1 MANLEVSLLSDQALA
16 VRGYT
21 AQVRAPQALA
31 QLARADARV
40 DAMDLPTPDL
50 SAANLSRESA
60 QALVKQISQQL
71 EDSGR
76 SLALSVD
83 EVAGDIVTRVL
94 NPNTGELIRSIPSEE
109 MLRISRNLLSVEGL
123 LINQSA

>member
-31 QLARADARV
+31 ELARTDSRV

-50 SAANLSRESA
+50 SPVSLSRESA
-60 QALVKQISQQL
+60 QALVKQITQQL

-94 NPNTGELIRSIPSEE
+94 NPNTGELVRSIPSEE
-109 MLRISRNLLSVEGL
+109 MLRISRNLMSIEGL
-123 LINQSA
+123 LVNQSA

>member
-1 MANLEVSLLSDQALA
+1 
-16 VRGYT
+16 
-21 AQVRAPQALA
+21 
-31 QLARADARV
+31 
-40 DAMDLPTPDL
+40 MDLPTPDL
-50 SAANLSRESA
+50 SSVSLSRESA

-94 NPNTGELIRSIPSEE
+94 NPNTGELVRSIPSEE
-109 MLRISRNLLSVEGL
+109 MLRISRNLMSIEGL
-123 LINQSA
+123 LVNQSA

>member
-31 QLARADARV
+31 ELARTDSRV

-50 SAANLSRESA
+50 SPVSLSRESA

-71 EDSGR
+71 EDSGP

-83 EVAGDIVTRVL
+83 EVAGDIVTKVL
-94 NPNTGELIRSIPSEE
+94 NPNTGELVRSIPSEE
-109 MLRISRNLLSVEGL
+109 MLRISRNLMSIEGL
-123 LINQSA
+123 LVNQSA

>member
-31 QLARADARV
+31 ELARADARV
-40 DAMDLPTPDL
+40 DAMDLPTPEL
-50 SAANLSRESA
+50 SPVSLSRESA

-94 NPNTGELIRSIPSEE
+94 NPNTGELVRSIPSEE
-109 MLRISRNLLSVEGL
+109 MLRISRNLMSIEGL

>member
-31 QLARADARV
+31 ELARADARV

-50 SAANLSRESA
+50 SPVSLSRESA

-94 NPNTGELIRSIPSEE
+94 NPNTGELVRSIPSEE
-109 MLRISRNLLSVEGL
+109 MLRISRNLMSIEGL
-123 LINQSA
+123 LVNQSA

>member
-31 QLARADARV
+31 ELARADARV
-40 DAMDLPTPDL
+40 DAMDLPTPEL
-50 SAANLSRESA
+50 SPVSLSRESA

-94 NPNTGELIRSIPSEE
+94 NPNTGELVRSIPSEE
-109 MLRISRNLLSVEGL
+109 MLRISRNLMSIEGL
-123 LINQSA
+123 LVNQSA

>member
-1 MANLEVSLLSDQALA
+1 MANTELSLLSDQALA

-31 QLARADARV
+31 ELARADARV
-40 DAMDLPTPDL
+40 DAMDLPTSDL
-50 SAANLSRESA
+50 SPLTLSRESA

-109 MLRISRNLLSVEGL
+109 MLRISKNLMSIEGL

>member
-1 MANLEVSLLSDQALA
+1 MANLDLSLLSDQALA

-31 QLARADARV
+31 ELARADARV

-50 SAANLSRESA
+50 SPLTLSRESA
-60 QALVKQISQQL
+60 QNLVKQISQQL

-76 SLALSVD
+76 SLSLSVD

-109 MLRISRNLLSVEGL
+109 MLRISKNLMSIEGL

>member
-31 QLARADARV
+31 ELARTDSRV

-50 SAANLSRESA
+50 SPVSLSREAA

-83 EVAGDIVTRVL
+83 EVAGDIVTKVL
-94 NPNTGELIRSIPSEE
+94 NPNTGELVRSIPSEE
-109 MLRISRNLLSVEGL
+109 MLRISRNLMSIEGL
-123 LINQSA
+123 LVNQSA

>member
-31 QLARADARV
+31 ELARADARV
-40 DAMDLPTPDL
+40 DALDLPTPDL
-50 SAANLSRESA
+50 SPVSLSRESA

-94 NPNTGELIRSIPSEE
+94 NPNTGELVRSIPSEE
-109 MLRISRNLLSVEGL
+109 MLRISRNLMSIEGL
-123 LINQSA
+123 LVNQSA

>member
-31 QLARADARV
+31 ELARTDARV
-40 DAMDLPTPDL
+40 DALDLPTPDM
-50 SAANLSRESA
+50 SPVNLSRESA
-60 QALVKQISQQL
+60 QALVRQISQQL

-94 NPNTGELIRSIPSEE
+94 NPNTGELVRSIPSEE
-109 MLRISRNLLSVEGL
+109 MLRISRNLMSVEGL

>member
-1 MANLEVSLLSDQALA
+1 
-16 VRGYT
+16 
-21 AQVRAPQALA
+21 
-31 QLARADARV
+31 
-40 DAMDLPTPDL
+40 MDLPTPEL
-50 SAANLSRESA
+50 SPVSLSRESA

-94 NPNTGELIRSIPSEE
+94 NPNTGELVRSIPSEE
-109 MLRISRNLLSVEGL
+109 MLRISRNLMSIEGL
-123 LINQSA
+123 LVNQSA

>member
-31 QLARADARV
+31 ELARTDSRV

-50 SAANLSRESA
+50 SPVSLSRESA

-83 EVAGDIVTRVL
+83 EVAGDIVTKVL
-94 NPNTGELIRSIPSEE
+94 NPNTGELVRSIPSEE
-109 MLRISRNLLSVEGL
+109 MLRISRNLMSIKGL
-123 LINQSA
+123 LVNQSA

>member
-1 MANLEVSLLSDQALA
+1 
-16 VRGYT
+16 
-21 AQVRAPQALA
+21 
-31 QLARADARV
+31 
-40 DAMDLPTPDL
+40 MDLPTPDL
-50 SAANLSRESA
+50 SPVSLSRESA

-94 NPNTGELIRSIPSEE
+94 NPNTGELVRSIPSEE
-109 MLRISRNLLSVEGL
+109 MLRISRNLMSIEGL

>member
-1 MANLEVSLLSDQALA
+1 MANPNLSLLSDQALA

-31 QLARADARV
+31 QLARTDARV

-50 SAANLSRESA
+50 SPLTLSRESA
-60 QALVKQISQQL
+60 QNLVKQISQQL

-109 MLRISRNLLSVEGL
+109 MLRISKNLMSIEGL

>member
-31 QLARADARV
+31 ELARADARV

-50 SAANLSRESA
+50 SRVSLSRESA

-94 NPNTGELIRSIPSEE
+94 NPNTGELVRSIPSEE
-109 MLRISRNLLSVEGL
+109 MLRISRNLMSIEGL

>member
-31 QLARADARV
+31 ELARVDARV
-40 DAMDLPTPDL
+40 DALDLPTPDL
-50 SAANLSRESA
+50 SPVSLSRESA

-94 NPNTGELIRSIPSEE
+94 NPNTGELVRSIPSEE
-109 MLRISRNLLSVEGL
+109 MLRISRNLMSIEGL
-123 LINQSA
+123 LVNQSA

>member
-1 MANLEVSLLSDQALA
+1 MANTELSLLSDQALA

-31 QLARADARV
+31 ELARADARV

-50 SAANLSRESA
+50 SPLTLSRESA

-109 MLRISRNLLSVEGL
+109 MLRISKNLMSIEGL

>member
-1 MANLEVSLLSDQALA
+1 MANYYALLPSDQALA

-50 SAANLSRESA
+50 SSATLSRESA

-109 MLRISRNLLSVEGL
+109 MLRISKNLMSIEGL
-123 LINQSA
+123 LINRSA

>member
-1 MANLEVSLLSDQALA
+1 MANFETIILSDQALF

-31 QLARADARV
+31 ELARADARV

-50 SAANLSRESA
+50 SPVSLSRESA

-94 NPNTGELIRSIPSEE
+94 NPNTGELVRSIPSEE
-109 MLRISRNLLSVEGL
+109 MLRISRNLMSIEGL

>member
-31 QLARADARV
+31 ELARTDARV
-40 DAMDLPTPDL
+40 DALDLPTPDV
-50 SAANLSRESA
+50 SPVTLSRESA
-60 QALVKQISQQL
+60 QALVRQISQQL

-94 NPNTGELIRSIPSEE
+94 NPNTGELVRSIPSEE
-109 MLRISRNLLSVEGL
+109 MLRISRNLMSVEGL
-123 LINQSA
+123 LVNQSA

>member
-31 QLARADARV
+31 ELARTDSRV
-40 DAMDLPTPDL
+40 DAMDLPAPDL
-50 SAANLSRESA
+50 SPVSLSRESA

-94 NPNTGELIRSIPSEE
+94 NPNTGELVRSIPSEE
-109 MLRISRNLLSVEGL
+109 MLRISRNLMSIEGL
-123 LINQSA
+123 LVNQSA

>member
-31 QLARADARV
+31 ELARTDARV
-40 DAMDLPTPDL
+40 DAMDLPTPDVTPVSL
-50 SAANLSRESA
+50 TRESA

-94 NPNTGELIRSIPSEE
+94 NPNTGELVRSIPSEE
-109 MLRISRNLLSVEGL
+109 MLRISRNLMSIEGL
-123 LINQSA
+123 LVNQSA

>member
-1 MANLEVSLLSDQALA
+1 MSLLSDQALA

-31 QLARADARV
+31 ELARADARV

-50 SAANLSRESA
+50 SPVSLSRESA

-94 NPNTGELIRSIPSEE
+94 NPNTGELVRSIPSEE
-109 MLRISRNLLSVEGL
+109 MLRISRNLMSIEGL
-123 LINQSA
+123 LVNQSA

>member
-1 MANLEVSLLSDQALA
+1 MSLVSDQVLS

-21 AQVRAPQALA
+21 SLALTPRALVE
-31 QLARADARV
+31 LARV
-40 DAMDLPTPDL
+40 GSPL
-50 SAANLSRESA
+50 SARGLSSEDVSSATLSRESA
-60 QALVKQISQQL
+60 QVLVNQISQQL

-109 MLRISRNLLSVEGL
+109 MLRIRKNLMSIEGL
-123 LINQSA
+123 LVNQSA

>member
-1 MANLEVSLLSDQALA
+1 
-16 VRGYT
+16 
-21 AQVRAPQALA
+21 
-31 QLARADARV
+31 
-40 DAMDLPTPDL
+40 MDLPTPDL
-50 SAANLSRESA
+50 SPVSLSRESA

-94 NPNTGELIRSIPSEE
+94 NPNTGELVRSIPSEE
-109 MLRISRNLLSVEGL
+109 MLRISRNLMSIEGL
-123 LINQSA
+123 LVNQSA

>member
-1 MANLEVSLLSDQALA
+1 MANLEVSLLSDQALT

-31 QLARADARV
+31 ELARTDSRV

-50 SAANLSRESA
+50 SPVSLSRESA

-94 NPNTGELIRSIPSEE
+94 NPNTGELVRSIPSEE
-109 MLRISRNLLSVEGL
+109 MLRISRNLMSIEGL

>member
-31 QLARADARV
+31 ELARTDARV
-40 DAMDLPTPDL
+40 DALDLPTPDV
-50 SAANLSRESA
+50 SPVTLSRESA
-60 QALVKQISQQL
+60 QALVRQISQQL

-109 MLRISRNLLSVEGL
+109 MLRISRNLMSVEGL

>member
-1 MANLEVSLLSDQALA
+1 MSLVSDQVLS

-21 AQVRAPQALA
+21 SQALTPRA
-31 QLARADARV
+31 LVELARV
-40 DAMDLPTPDL
+40 GSPL
-50 SAANLSRESA
+50 SARGLSSEDVSSATLSRESA
-60 QALVKQISQQL
+60 QVLVNQISQQL

-109 MLRISRNLLSVEGL
+109 MLRIRKNLMSIEGL
-123 LINQSA
+123 LVNQSA

>member
-31 QLARADARV
+31 ELARTDARV
-40 DAMDLPTPDL
+40 DALDLPTPDV
-50 SAANLSRESA
+50 SPVNLSRESA
-60 QALVKQISQQL
+60 QALVRQISQQL

-109 MLRISRNLLSVEGL
+109 MLRISRNLMSIEGL

>member
-1 MANLEVSLLSDQALA
+1 MANLEISLLSDQALA

-31 QLARADARV
+31 ELARADARV
-40 DAMDLPTPDL
+40 DALDLPTPDL
-50 SAANLSRESA
+50 SPVSLSRESA

-94 NPNTGELIRSIPSEE
+94 NPNTGELVRSIPSEE
-109 MLRISRNLLSVEGL
+109 MLRISRNLMSIEGL
-123 LINQSA
+123 LVNQSA

>member
-31 QLARADARV
+31 ELARADARV

-50 SAANLSRESA
+50 SSVSLSRESA

-94 NPNTGELIRSIPSEE
+94 NPNTGELVRSIPSEE
-109 MLRISRNLLSVEGL
+109 MLRISRNLMSIEGL

>member
-50 SAANLSRESA
+50 STANLSRESA

>member
-31 QLARADARV
+31 ELARADARV

-50 SAANLSRESA
+50 SPVSLSRESA

-94 NPNTGELIRSIPSEE
+94 NPNTGELVRSIPSEE
-109 MLRISRNLLSVEGL
+109 MLRISRNLMSIEGL

>member
-21 AQVRAPQALA
+21 AQVRTPQALA
-31 QLARADARV
+31 ELARADARV
-40 DAMDLPTPDL
+40 DAMDLPTPEL
-50 SAANLSRESA
+50 SPVSLSRESA

-76 SLALSVD
+76 SLTLSVD

-94 NPNTGELIRSIPSEE
+94 NPNTGELVRSIPSEE
-109 MLRISRNLLSVEGL
+109 MLRISRNLMSIEGL

>member
-31 QLARADARV
+31 ALARTDSRV

-50 SAANLSRESA
+50 SPVSLSRESA
-60 QALVKQISQQL
+60 QALVRQISQQL

-94 NPNTGELIRSIPSEE
+94 NPNTGELVRSIPSEE
-109 MLRISRNLLSVEGL
+109 MLRISRNLMSIEGL
-123 LINQSA
+123 LVNQSA

>member
-31 QLARADARV
+31 ELARTDSRV
-40 DAMDLPTPDL
+40 DALDLPTPDV
-50 SAANLSRESA
+50 SPVSLSRESA
-60 QALVKQISQQL
+60 QVLVKQISQQL

-94 NPNTGELIRSIPSEE
+94 NPNTGELVRSIPSEE
-109 MLRISRNLLSVEGL
+109 MLRISRNLMSIEGL
-123 LINQSA
+123 LVNQSA

>member
-1 MANLEVSLLSDQALA
+1 MSLLSDQALA

-31 QLARADARV
+31 ALARTDSRV

-50 SAANLSRESA
+50 SPVSLSRESA
-60 QALVKQISQQL
+60 QALVRQISQQL

-94 NPNTGELIRSIPSEE
+94 NPNTGELVRSIPSEE
-109 MLRISRNLLSVEGL
+109 MLRISRNLMSIEGL
-123 LINQSA
+123 LVNQSA